1 MGTALYGIRINLMRC
16 WELIKYLEEVSFSYD
31 RYIVASSG
39 DDGFSE
45 EDLIE
50 RVEKLQFEKGG
61 YDKKSGQSD
70 ATSAQDST
78 TQKSE

>member
-1 MGTALYGIRINLMRC
+1 MTDILLPALVMMI
-16 WELIKYLEEVSFSYD
+16 
-31 RYIVASSG
+31 
-39 DDGFSE
+39 FSE

-50 RVEKLQFEKGG
+50 RIEKLQFERGG
-61 YDKKSGQSD
+61 YDKPTGQSD